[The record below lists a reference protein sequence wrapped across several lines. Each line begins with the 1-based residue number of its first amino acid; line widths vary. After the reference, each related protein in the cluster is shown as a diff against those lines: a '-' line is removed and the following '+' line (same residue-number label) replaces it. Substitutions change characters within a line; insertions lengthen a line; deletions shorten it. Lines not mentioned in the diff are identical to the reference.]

1 MTSQRDEMANPG
13 ATASTSA
20 GESAVDRRTPPPLV
34 VSAPDGTDAPDRPDA
49 RPDAPATDEDGVV
62 LAEDD
67 IILEK
72 GDEPVGAEHGPV
84 TPADRQTLADPADEG
99 ELGTPAEPVIPA
111 GRGTSVPAGSPDDPA
126 ATAAPGERD
135 VFGAARGVGEP
146 GTVPASTDPADDLA
160 AEPPAGRAAEA
171 ATPGPAGRETAT
183 AEPAAAGGI
192 PAATLAEQQ
201 WPQIMALFV
210 DDPHGSVER
219 AAAAASEV
227 AAALTASLEREQDQL
242 RASWRDNASTEDL
255 RTALQQYRAFCGR
268 LESLG

>member
-1 MTSQRDEMANPG
+1 MTSKRDEMTGPG
-13 ATASTSA
+13 ANGGTSA
-20 GESAVDRRTPPPLV
+20 
-34 VSAPDGTDAPDRPDA
+34 
-49 RPDAPATDEDGVV
+49 
-62 LAEDD
+62 AEDD
-67 IILEK
+67 VILDK
-72 GDEPVGAEHGPV
+72 NDVILDKQDERATAGRGPAA
-84 TPADRQTLADPADEG
+84 PG
-99 ELGTPAEPVIPA
+99 EPGTPAEPVIPA

-160 AEPPAGRAAEA
+160 AEPPAGRAAEP

-183 AEPAAAGGI
+183 TEPAAAGRI
-192 PAATLAEQQ
+192 PAAALAEQQ

>member
-1 MTSQRDEMANPG
+1 MTSQRDEMADPG

-20 GESAVDRRTPPPLV
+20 GESPVDRRTPPPLV
-34 VSAPDGTDAPDRPDA
+34 VSDPDGTDAPDRPGA
-49 RPDAPATDEDGVV
+49 RPDAPAAEEDGVI

-72 GDEPVGAEHGPV
+72 VDQPVGAEHGPV
-84 TPADRQTLADPADEG
+84 TPADRETLADPADEG
-99 ELGTPAEPVIPA
+99 EQLGTPSEPVIPA

-160 AEPPAGRAAEA
+160 AEP
-171 ATPGPAGRETAT
+171 ATTESADRKAAT

-192 PAATLAEQQ
+192 PAAALAEQQ

-227 AAALTASLEREQDQL
+227 AAALTASLEREQERL